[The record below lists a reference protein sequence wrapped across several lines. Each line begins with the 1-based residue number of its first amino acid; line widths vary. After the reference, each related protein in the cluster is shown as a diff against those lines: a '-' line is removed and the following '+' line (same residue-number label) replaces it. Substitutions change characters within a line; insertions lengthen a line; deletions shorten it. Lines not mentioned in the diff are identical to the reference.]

1 MRLVCGKCD
10 CEMNVVCGYFST
22 RPMYWICPRCK
33 YKVKN
38 ADYKE

>member
-1 MRLVCGKCD
+1 MRLICVKCD
-10 CEMNVVCGYFST
+10 CEMAVVCEDFST

-33 YKVKN
+33 YKIKN